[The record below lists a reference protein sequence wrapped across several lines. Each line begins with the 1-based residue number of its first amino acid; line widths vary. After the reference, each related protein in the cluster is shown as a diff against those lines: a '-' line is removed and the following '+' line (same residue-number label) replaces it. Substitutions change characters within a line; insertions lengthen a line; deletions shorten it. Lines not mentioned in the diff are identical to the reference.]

1 MPPIR
6 SHNQNLE
13 FCCVFCLDK
22 FKTGQNARKPV
33 KLETIS
39 DAIKKKIAEKF
50 YSDYYENQ
58 NLLPQKVC
66 AGCNKKLRC
75 LGTKDERKMENPPN
89 YPVLVASA
97 ISVPE
102 KKRSE
107 VGHVCGCYICDVTA
121 YNSICHGNVPMPNPI
136 PSSSTSAGPSR
147 PPPPRPPPPARPP
160 PPRPRP
166 PTSPSQQVTVDL
178 PPPSSPPASPP
189 QVGIIG
195 SSTPRRKTIF
205 DGLTNSQTW
214 DELMKLPPI
223 MREHVTTNLLDDYIK
238 KAKASGEATFKLS
251 RRNGPKFE
259 YHIVEKF
266 DGKFVIGV
274 EVLNSLSTQLG
285 LSGRQT
291 IKAKNIL
298 QDYGAPVQTGVREDL
313 YAFYQKAKNFFDARE
328 LIFECDPI
336 DGRERGEDYE
346 EGNNM
351 RFAICCNDVPGYIK
365 FMQEQRQLDD
375 EITLRVGM
383 DGGKV
388 TQCSTYIEKFE
399 LS

>member
-1 MPPIR
+1 MFFKMSPPR
-6 SHNQNLE
+6 NHNENLN
-13 FCCVFCLDK
+13 FCCLYCLDK
-22 FKTGQNARKPV
+22 YKTGQNARKAL
-33 KLETIS
+33 KLETLS
-39 DAIKKKIAEKF
+39 AGLKKIIAENF
-50 YSDYYENQ
+50 YPEYYQNQ

-66 AGCNKKLRC
+66 QGCSTKLRL
-75 LGTKDERKMENPPN
+75 LGTKNARKMDEPPN
-89 YPVLVASA
+89 YPTLVASA
-97 ISVPE
+97 ISVPAE
-102 KKRSE
+102 RRSE
-107 VGHVCGCYICDVTA
+107 IGYKCDCYICNVA
-121 YNSICHGNVPMPNPI
+121 SYNAICHGNAPMPNPI
-136 PSSSTSAGPSR
+136 PSSSASAAGPSR

-160 PPRPRP
+160 P

-195 SSTPRRKTIF
+195 SSMPRRKTIF
-205 DGLTNSQTW
+205 DGLTNNQTW
-214 DELMKLPPI
+214 DELMKLPPL
-223 MREHVTTNLLDDYIK
+223 MKEHVTTNVLDEYIK
-238 KAKASGEATFKLS
+238 KAKASGETTFKLS

-313 YAFYQKAKNFFDARE
+313 YAFYQKAKTFFDARE

-388 TQCSTYIEKFE
+388 TQCSTHI
-399 LS
+399 